1 MGVFAYRSLLQLICK
16 QFDYITVYC
25 ATKYFVEG
33 LAVGLRREVKGYNIR
48 VTNIQPGVD
57 EGVWDEE

>member
-1 MGVFAYRSLLQLICK
+1 MVVCVYSSLLQLTCK

-33 LAVGLRREVKGYNIR
+33 LALGLRREVKGYNIR

-57 EGVWDEE
+57 EGVWDEK